1 MIIVVIFVILLKILI
16 EMELN
21 ESFWSFI
28 EQNIDSNVSKIR
40 LKYYSCKDLNFDID
54 FAITQID
61 SRQKSKKKLPGFIA
75 YKEFLFPTTLSSE
88 QSTSEILANFHSEI
102 IGKGDSMLDMTCGL
116 GIDVIFASRKY
127 KTVTAIDINPIV
139 TQCLKHNLKLLSIDN
154 VNVINKDSIDYLTNS
169 EVKYDSIFIDPAR
182 RSVTNKRTFAFD
194 DCEPNIM
201 QHLDLI
207 KSHCNT
213 LYIKASPM
221 LDISMLI
228 ESNLNISDIWILSI
242 KNECKEVFIKCDM
255 TSDVKNIVKVHA
267 VDFIAYDTKIVFEY
281 EWGCEDKCCL
291 DFISQAD
298 DMCNKWLYE
307 PNSSLMKCACWREL
321 LMKYPNLVKLH
332 PNTHLFVSEVFYDQF
347 PGRVKRILGVYS
359 NKSKELSLL
368 KGQYIN
374 IVCRNY
380 GESVANVKKR
390 YKTNDGGNRFLYCCR
405 YSNNKSAILLVE

>member
-1 MIIVVIFVILLKILI
+1 MLKILI

-40 LKYYSCKDLNFDID
+40 LKYHSCKDLNFNVD

-61 SRQKSKKKLPGFIA
+61 SRQKSKKKLPSFIA
-75 YKEFLFPTTLSSE
+75 YNKFLFPTTLSSE

-102 IGKGDSMLDMTCGL
+102 IGKGGSMLDMTCGL

-127 KTVTAIDINPIV
+127 KMLTAIDINPIV
-139 TQCLKHNLKLLSIDN
+139 TECLKYNLKLLDIYN
-154 VNVINKDSIDYLTNS
+154 VDVVNKDSICYLTNS

-194 DCEPNIM
+194 DCEPNIL
-201 QHLDLI
+201 QHFDLI
-207 KSHCNT
+207 KRHCKT

-255 TSDVKNIVKVHA
+255 TSDEKKIVKIHA
-267 VDFIAYDTKIVFEY
+267 VDFISHDEKIFFEY
-281 EWGCEDKCCL
+281 DWASTDNYNM
-291 DFISQAD
+291 DFVCQAE

-307 PNSSLMKCACWREL
+307 PNSCLMKCACWGEL
-321 LMKYPNLVKLH
+321 LMKFPNLIKIH
-332 PNTHLFVSEVFYDQF
+332 ANTHLFVSEVLYEGF
-347 PGRVKRILGVYS
+347 PGRVKKILGVYS

-390 YKTNDGGNRFLYCCR
+390 FKTNDGGNRFIYCCR